1 MKRLPLR
8 GRLAL
13 LTAVAV
19 AIAVAACAMASWFL
33 VQRQLYVQLD
43 KQVNGRLMPLSKG
56 EQPPPDEQLPGGQ
69 GGKSNN
75 YNRFLQNILQASTT
89 CSQALSGDTQFRLGP
104 DNNYMQILRADGQY
118 CTIPGQGKITV
129 TGADRAVA
137 EGTSTKAALHDGD
150 GVSASGTKTE
160 LRVLTRQVQLASDQT
175 VTLMVALPLGPVSD
189 PLSNLRLILLSV
201 SALGVLGAALAG
213 LLTARAALK
222 PVDTLTD
229 AVENIARTEDLTI
242 KIPEEGTDEIAR
254 LGRSFN
260 MMTASLA
267 ASQERQ
273 QNLIA
278 DAGHELRTPLTSMR
292 TNIDLLIK
300 SQQTG
305 RDLPEDTKA
314 KMLVSL
320 KAQMHEMTSL
330 IGDLLQLGSP
340 AARNRQA
347 VEVALHEVASRAVS
361 RARLRGPNLMVEAR
375 LDPWYVQGNPDALER
390 AVVNLCDNAVKF
402 SPAGG
407 TVQVRL
413 SRGELTVRDH
423 GPGIPAAEIPYVFER
438 FWRSPGAR
446 SLPGSGLG
454 LSIVAQAVEEAH
466 GKVSLETAPGG
477 GALARLWLPGTP
489 NPSSTRFS

>member
-1 MKRLPLR
+1 M
-8 GRLAL
+8 AL
-13 LTAVAV
+13 LTATAV
-19 AIAVAACAMASWFL
+19 AIAVAACATASWFL
-33 VQRQLYVQLD
+33 VKGQL
-43 KQVNGRLMPLSKG
+43 
-56 EQPPPDEQLPGGQ
+56 DEQLNKQLGAMSGMSGPPRDGGGYPDSNPNQ
-69 GGKSNN
+69 TNPNSNPKGNKITTAVQNCSQKPQTDEWSRNGPDVFSMIALADGSWCTLNNGSLLKVTQADKDVAAGKS
-75 YNRFLQNILQASTT
+75 RQAEYEGTT
-89 CSQALSGDTQFRLGP
+89 
-104 DNNYMQILRADGQY
+104 ADG
-118 CTIPGQGKITV
+118 TEVRILTRP
-129 TGADRAVA
+129 A
-137 EGTSTKAALHDGD
+137 GD
-150 GVSASGTKTE
+150 GIALMTAID
-160 LRVLTRQVQLASDQT
+160 LARVKGPLDNLA
-175 VTLMVALPLGPVSD
+175 LLLVA
-189 PLSNLRLILLSV
+189 V
-201 SALGVLGAALAG
+201 SALGVLGATMAG
-213 LLTARAALK
+213 LLIARASLK
-222 PVDTLTD
+222 PVDELTD
-229 AVENIARTEDLTI
+229 AVETIARTEDLAI
-242 KIPEEGTDEIAR
+242 KIPVEGTDEIAR

-260 MMTASLA
+260 TMTTALA

-305 RDLPEDTKA
+305 RDLPEDTRA

-402 SPAGG
+402 SPTGG